1 MAQDFDEA
9 ALNAEQRLLA
19 QRVHL
24 PSEPL
29 ELHGDAVLFGID
41 VQYIEEEAYCAVA
54 AYRYRG
60 YVLDQYVL
68 HTQAG
73 MPYQS
78 GYFCFREGPPI
89 LQLIRAI
96 QARHGL
102 RPDLLV
108 VDGHGIAHP
117 RRFGVASWLGVQAG
131 VPSIGVAKRPLLHYE
146 GELPSERGA
155 MLPLTLRGETVGTVL
170 RTQDDIQPLYV
181 SPGHLVQVADA
192 ANIALRL
199 ATHYRLVEP
208 IRAADHLA
216 RAFAKGASVDAFVL

>member
-1 MAQDFDEA
+1 MSQDFEDA
-9 ALNAEQRLLA
+9 DLQAEQRLLA
-19 QRVHL
+19 QRVYIPEEAL
-24 PSEPL
+24 D
-29 ELHGDAVLFGID
+29 LHEESVLFGID
-41 VQYIEEEAYCAVA
+41 VQYVEDEAYCAIA

-60 YVLDQYVL
+60 YVIDQYVL

-73 MPYQS
+73 MPYHS

-96 QARHGL
+96 QEQHGL

-131 VPSIGVAKRPLLHYE
+131 LPSIGIAKRPLLQYE
-146 GELPSERGA
+146 SGLAPTRGA
-155 MLPLTLRGETVGTVL
+155 RLPLILHGETVGTVL
-170 RTQDDIQPLYV
+170 RTQADIQPLYV
-181 SPGHLVQVADA
+181 SPGHLVPINQAAD
-192 ANIALRL
+192 IALYL
-199 ATHYRLVEP
+199 APRYRLVEP

-216 RAFAKGASVDAFVL
+216 RAFAKGASVEAYVL

>member
-1 MAQDFDEA
+1 MALDFDA
-9 ALNAEQRLLA
+9 TQLDAEQRLLA

-24 PSEPL
+24 PLAALDLDE
-29 ELHGDAVLFGID
+29 DAVLFGID
-41 VQYIEEEAYCAVA
+41 VQYIEDDAYCAIA

-131 VPSIGVAKRPLLHYE
+131 LPSIGVAKRPLLRYE
-146 GELPSERGA
+146 GTLAPERGA
-155 MLPLTLRGETVGTVL
+155 TLPLTLQGEMVGTVL
-170 RTQDDIQPLYV
+170 RTQNGIQPLYV
-181 SPGHLVQVADA
+181 SPGHLVNVADA
-192 ANIALRL
+192 ASIALQL
-199 ATHYRLVEP
+199 APQYRLVEP